1 MAGTIGAQG
10 NNSIGISGVNLDVD
24 LVSLKINENGS
35 TSSFASKLISAVNY
49 AQIND
54 IKVLNNSNNF
64 SSISDVSAS
73 LDIAIKIMMDFL

>member
-1 MAGTIGAQG
+1 MAQR
-10 NNSIGISGVNLDVD
+10 L
-24 LVSLKINENGS
+24 L
-35 TSSFASKLISAVNY
+35 FASKLISAVNY

-73 LDIAIKIMMDFL
+73 LDIAIKNYDGLL